1 LWALVTIAFDYFK
14 ENINS
19 VVNRVLRLANSL
31 KTIVREVFGKAH
43 NTTVY
48 PPSAIKIMN
57 KFLNLLSYYQRYWR
71 ITLFSATM
79 MSLFEVIDLFVPYAT
94 GQILNLVS
102 QQAIDA
108 RLQQMI
114 DAIARSLNQPVTR
127 EFSLI
132 VLVLL
137 IGLVTVGRAPIQ
149 PWLGGWFGWDTAFR
163 ARRDNAKKALEKI
176 LTLPLE
182 FYDENNPGRIAA
194 RVAKGLSNFT
204 WTYPGITEQLIPKV
218 VRVIGIWV
226 LIGFI
231 DWRIAIVVLLSVVGI
246 LLHSFLGL
254 KDLSLQ
260 EEKLDKYIENTDSR
274 NSEIISNIKTVK
286 AFGNELTELKRQSQ
300 RIEREFKVLD
310 YRIHKG
316 YTILSAYQRTIVQSC
331 MFVVLS
337 SSLWLALQ
345 GNISIGHFITVLTVA
360 SMAFAEITPICEL
373 AEMFA
378 RRYAPMARFQEFTAL
393 TPGRDAGAL
402 LPNGPTYQFTGKIH
416 FQNLSFGYKP
426 ESLVLKNIELLIE
439 PYQTVALVGR
449 SGSGKSTL
457 VKLLLRYFEPTSGGL
472 LMDGQDIRQL
482 DVTGYRKR
490 LAIVHQEVD
499 IFNGTLMENLLYG
512 NPQASVEDIQNAC
525 KIAQAHDFIQQ
536 LPKGYFT
543 TVGERGV
550 RLSGGQRQ
558 RIGIARALIVN
569 PDVLVFDEATSSLDY
584 ESERAIQIA
593 MRSLFGTRTLLIIA
607 HRLSTVRDAD
617 KIVVLDNGHISQIG
631 SHDELLEEGGL
642 YQRLHALQENGE
654 LID

>member
-1 LWALVTIAFDYFK
+1 M
-14 ENINS
+14 
-19 VVNRVLRLANSL
+19 R
-31 KTIVREVFGKAH
+31 
-43 NTTVY
+43 
-48 PPSAIKIMN
+48 
-57 KFLNLLSYYQRYWR
+57 KFLTTLSYYQRYWR
-71 ITLFSATM
+71 ITLFSAAM

-94 GQILNLVS
+94 GQILNLISQQTVDTRL
-102 QQAIDA
+102 QQAINY
-108 RLQQMI
+108 
-114 DAIARSLNQPVTR
+114 IAKTLGQPVTQQ
-127 EFSLI
+127 FSLI
-132 VLVLL
+132 VLVAL

-149 PWLGGWFGWDTAFR
+149 PWLGGWFSWDTALR
-163 ARRDNAKKALEKI
+163 ARRDHAEKALKKI

-194 RVAKGLSNFT
+194 RVAKGLSNYT
-204 WTYPGITEQLIPKV
+204 WTYPTITAQLIPKV
-218 VRVIGIWV
+218 VRVFGIFVVIG
-226 LIGFI
+226 LI
-231 DWRIAIVVLLSVVGI
+231 DWRVAAIVLFSVAGI
-246 LLHSFLGL
+246 LLYSLFGL
-254 KDLSLQ
+254 KELSAR
-260 EEKLDKYIENTDSR
+260 EERLDKYMENTDSR

-286 AFGNELTELKRQSQ
+286 AFGNELTELHRQTQ
-300 RIEREFKVLD
+300 RLDREFKVVD

-316 YTILSAYQRTIVQSC
+316 YTILSTYQRTVVQSC
-331 MFVVLS
+331 MFVVLVS
-337 SSLWLALQ
+337 TLWLAVN
-345 GNISIGHFITVLTVA
+345 GSISIGHFITIITVA
-360 SMAFAEITPICEL
+360 SMAYAEVDPICDL

-393 TPGRDAGAL
+393 PPGRDAGAL
-402 LPNGPTYQFTGKIH
+402 LPDGPTYNFTGKVH
-416 FQNLSFGYKP
+416 FHGLTFGYSP
-426 ESLVLKNIELLIE
+426 EVPVLKDIELLIE

-457 VKLLLRYFEPTSGGL
+457 VKLLLRYFEPHSGAVL
-472 LMDGQDIRQL
+472 IDGKDIRQL

-512 NPQASVEDIQNAC
+512 NPTASFEEIKQACQ
-525 KIAQAHDFIQQ
+525 IAQAHDFIQQ

-584 ESERAIQIA
+584 ESERAIQVA
-593 MRSLFGTRTLLIIA
+593 MRSLFGTRTLIIIA

-617 KIVVLDNGHISQIG
+617 KIVVLNKGTIRQVG

-642 YQRLHALQENGE
+642 YQRLHALQESGE
-654 LID
+654 LMD